1 MNAAYDKPPFSIT
14 EVMLSRVAEI
24 SELVGGIVAFSSFE
38 TKPHLRKNNRIKS
51 IHSSLAIEANS
62 LSLDAV
68 RDVINGHEVIGQQ
81 REIREVQNAYRAYD
95 ELERIDPFD
104 IRELKRVHGIMTE
117 GLVRE
122 SGVFRSGGEGV
133 YDGGKL
139 IFMAPPPERV
149 PGHIENLFG
158 WLKQV
163 RGSLSA
169 LIYSCVF
176 HYEFVFIHPFA
187 DGNGRMARL
196 WQTALLSDWRKV
208 FRYLP
213 IESRIHEYQSGYYE
227 AIDRCTKEGESTQ
240 FIEFMLW
247 RIAET
252 LKEAAAQVSSAES
265 QLSEYVKRLLAV
277 MEYDVS
283 YTASALLGKL
293 ALKSREMLRKNYLD
307 PAIAADLVTMTIPG
321 KPTSRNQRYVRR

>member
-1 MNAAYDKPPFSIT
+1 MKVDYAKPPFSIT
-14 EVMLSRVAEI
+14 EAMLSRVAEI
-24 SELVGGIVAFSSFE
+24 SELVGGMAAFSSFE
-38 TKPHLRKNNRIKS
+38 TKPHLRKNNRIES

-68 RDVINGHEVIGQQ
+68 RDVINGHEVVGSQ

-95 ELERIDPFD
+95 ELERLDPFD
-104 IRELKRVHGIMTE
+104 VGELKRVHGIMTE

-122 SGVFRSGGEGV
+122 SGKFRSGGEGV
-133 YDGGKL
+133 YDGEKL
-139 IFMAPPPERV
+139 IFMAPPLEMIS
-149 PGHIENLFG
+149 GHIENLFG

-176 HYEFVFIHPFA
+176 HYEFMFIHPFA

-196 WQTALLSDWRKV
+196 WQTALLSDWRRV

-213 IESRIHEYQSGYYE
+213 IESHIHKYQGGYYE
-227 AIDRCTKEGESTQ
+227 AIDRCNKEGESTL
-240 FIEFMLW
+240 FIEFMLEQ
-247 RIAET
+247 IAAT
-252 LKEAAAQVSSAES
+252 LKEAAAQVSSADS
-265 QLSEYVKRLLAV
+265 QLSEYVKHLLSI
-277 MEYDVS
+277 MEYDVP
-283 YTASALLGKL
+283 YTASTLLGKL
-293 ALKSREMLRKNYLD
+293 NLKSKEMLRKNYLD
-307 PAIAADLVTMTIPG
+307 PAISLNLVTMTIPD